1 MEDSSKAV
9 KRTGELVKVG
19 YTHDAMIDL
28 IIREPTVRVKELAE
42 LFNYSPAWVSRILA
56 SDSFQARL
64 AQRKSDLTD
73 PLVAQSLNERMRG
86 VAIHAVTIIGEK
98 LEAEESASYAIDA
111 LGLATAALS
120 NGPGARR

>member
-1 MEDSSKAV
+1 MEAV
-9 KRTGELVKVG
+9 VEGTKRDGKLVKVS

-28 IIREPTVRVKELAE
+28 IIQEPTVRVGELAE

-64 AQRKSDLTD
+64 AQRKSDLID
-73 PLVAQSLNERMRG
+73 PLVAQSLNERMKG

-111 LGLATAALS
+111 LGIAASALS
-120 NGPGARR
+120 NGPGRR